1 MADRQDRLTV
11 LTVDDDPGIVG
22 ELESAVGD
30 AGLQFQFAD
39 TPNAI
44 TRTSEETSIDI
55 GVVHVHGGSQA
66 LIEPLAR
73 ALRAQK
79 PPAPLIALVDME
91 PESAAA
97 AAQCAAEGIARSDD
111 PRNAARLIRERAE
124 QLRTARTQA
133 RELHQ
138 VSDIQERYNLLLE
151 SSREAIAYLHE
162 GLHVYANPSY
172 LEQFGYPGF
181 DELEGFSILDLLTNA
196 HDGTDL
202 KSLLKS
208 LARGDV
214 PDAPIDVQAVRVDGS
229 EFRARA
235 EFSPSR
241 YEGEDCIQIMV
252 RERVAA
258 GDSEELQQELE
269 KLRSRDMLTGLL
281 NRQEFIRLLQ
291 EDMAEVDEDHN
302 TAVLLV
308 SLDEYAALQRKVGAA
323 ASDQI
328 ILQMAELFGEVVD
341 DELLPTRLSDNV
353 MAVRQQVEDRGEVV
367 ALATR
372 LVEHFS
378 GKILEIGG
386 KSPTITVSVGIA
398 LGAGQMFSAD
408 ELLAQA
414 QTALQE
420 AERTGGNCY
429 VRYRPSADTGD
440 GDEQEQW
447 SERLRHALNN
457 KEFRLV
463 QLPITSMEDDEFQ
476 IRECECRL
484 RTEGSDEVILPS
496 TYRPAAVK
504 AGLATDLDRHL
515 IERVVADGLD
525 EESHLLIPLS
535 LPSLTE
541 DDFVDWLQE
550 RIEDGSL
557 PAQRLIVGVHESEIQ
572 ESLREVQRFA
582 TRFAAR
588 GVRFALL
595 GVTLDAKVEL
605 LLKNLS
611 FDFLKIDGNLS
622 AALGRDEV
630 AKAALESLAR
640 EAKSHAIEV
649 IAPKVENTAD
659 LAALW
664 QYGITLVQDDFVRD

>member
-1 MADRQDRLTV
+1 MVIETV
-11 LTVDDDPGIVG
+11 
-22 ELESAVGD
+22 
-30 AGLQFQFAD
+30 
-39 TPNAI
+39 
-44 TRTSEETSIDI
+44 
-55 GVVHVHGGSQA
+55 HH
-66 LIEPLAR
+66 LAHQ
-73 ALRAQK
+73 LRN
-79 PPAPLIALVDME
+79 
-91 PESAAA
+91 A
-97 AAQCAAEGIARSDD
+97 AAQ
-111 PRNAARLIRERAE
+111 
-124 QLRTARTQA
+124 
-133 RELHQ
+133 LH
-138 VSDIQERYNLLLE
+138 
-151 SSREAIAYLHE
+151 LHRVFA
-162 GLHVYANPSY
+162 HRDA
-172 LEQFGYPGF
+172 
-181 DELEGFSILDLLTNA
+181 DLLGGHRFIQA
-196 HDGTDL
+196 HRVGL
-202 KSLLKS
+202 SQQSVQLLFQP
-208 LARGDV
+208 V
-214 PDAPIDVQAVRVDGS
+214 VQAVRVDGS

-515 IERVVADGLD
+515 IERVVAEGID